1 MSYYVI
7 IRGPLGIGK
16 STIAK
21 QLAKLLD
28 ADYIS
33 IDDIL
38 AEHRLDKVGEK
49 EKCIPVKNF
58 VKADDIVIPKVKT
71 HLEKGKAVVFD
82 GNFYH
87 KEQIEHLIKN
97 LPEQHYAFTLKAPLK
112 TCIERDSQRQRAYG
126 KDAATAVYKAVS
138 RFDYGTSI
146 NTNKKTAEQVVKE
159 ILVYLPSR

>member
-21 QLAKLLD
+21 ELAKLLG

-33 IDDIL
+33 IDDVL
-38 AEHRLDKVGEK
+38 AEHKLDKVSEK

-58 VKADDIVIPKVKT
+58 VEANELVIPKVEKEI
-71 HLEKGKAVVFD
+71 EKGKIVVFD

-87 KEQIEHLIKN
+87 KEQIEHLIRKLN
-97 LPEQHYAFTLKAPLK
+97 FEHYEFTLKAPLK
-112 TCIERDSQRQRAYG
+112 TCIERDSQRQRVYG

-146 NTNKKTAEQVVKE
+146 NTEKKTAEQVVKE
-159 ILVYLPSR
+159 ILSHLPT